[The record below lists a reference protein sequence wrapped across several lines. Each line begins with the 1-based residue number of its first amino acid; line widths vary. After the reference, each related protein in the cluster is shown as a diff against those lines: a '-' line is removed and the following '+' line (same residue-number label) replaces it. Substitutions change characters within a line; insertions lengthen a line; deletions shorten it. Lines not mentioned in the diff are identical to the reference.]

1 MKTMNAVEVKG
12 RSQEELVKEFLS
24 RPGEFAAFNKGMSKG
39 EKLEFKKYLKG
50 LRATV

>member
-1 MKTMNAVEVKG
+1 MNVVTVKG

-24 RPGEFAAFNKGMSKG
+24 RPGEFAAFNKGMSKE
-39 EKLEFKKYLKG
+39 EKSEFKKYLKG